1 MLRMSSAKECLR
13 RAQAARA
20 PSARLRRLPRAERAR
35 SAAGQVLLTEEITGS
50 LRTLKAAPALARE
63 RFSALQKRGVI
74 EPRVPVARKGGRGR
88 VSYIAGEKGEATRQG
103 HAALM
108 AERKA
113 AAAALR

>member
-1 MLRMSSAKECLR
+1 MLSMVNAEDCWR
-13 RAQAARA
+13 RARA
-20 PSARLRRLPRAERAR
+20 PRAPAAQLRRLQSAERAR
-35 SAAGQVLLTEEITGS
+35 AAAGQVLLTEEITGS
-50 LRTLKAAPALARE
+50 LRMLKAAPALARE

-88 VSYIAGEKGEATRQG
+88 VSYTAGEKGEATRQG

-113 AAAALR
+113 AAAALG